1 VSKQPLILLGLIV
14 VAIIGSMVGFIG
26 CCIRCFTLPFMYSMY
41 YAMYND
47 IIGFDYEED
56 VERIPEN

>member
-47 IIGFDYEED
+47 IIGFDYEE
-56 VERIPEN
+56 EM